1 MIDKTKILLFVKE
14 KGPLLPR
21 DVSKVF
27 GGDTFLTGAILSQM
41 VASKEIKISCA
52 KIGSSPVY
60 YVQGQEEKLSALF
73 QYLPSKEKE
82 AYTLLKEKKLIRDS
96 GAEPAIRVAQRNI
109 KDFAKAL
116 EVNISGNKE
125 IFWKWY
131 LMPNQDAERIIK
143 EFFLPKKQEPPT
155 EEQRKAKEW
164 EVKKEPEVLRE
175 EPKKD
180 PLKQSIEKPKEK
192 KEEKQQ
198 FLEKE
203 KQEPKSKEKEPE
215 LLQQVK
221 EIFTKKEIEI
231 FEIDVIKKK
240 TELEI
245 SVGIPSPVGKLKYF
259 CKVVDKKKTNDK
271 DLSSVFVQSQMKKLP
286 ALYVTTGEL
295 TKKAQEMLE
304 KEFKIIS
311 VMYI

>member
-1 MIDKTKILLFVKE
+1 MIDKSKILLFIKE
-14 KGPLLPR
+14 KGPVLPR

-41 VASKEIKISCA
+41 VASKEIKISYA
-52 KIGSSPVY
+52 KIGGSPLY
-60 YVQGQEEKLSALF
+60 YMVGQEEKIGSLF
-73 QYLPSKEKE
+73 QYLPGKEKE

-96 GAEPAIRVAQRNI
+96 GAEPSIRVALRNI

-116 EVNISGNKE
+116 EVNLSGNKE

-131 LMPNQDAERIIK
+131 LMPNQDAEKIIK
-143 EFFLPKKQEPPT
+143 EFFLPKNPEQTQQET
-155 EEQRKAKEW
+155 RKVSEEV
-164 EVKKEPEVLRE
+164 VKKEPDSPRE
-175 EPKKD
+175 ELKKEQQ
-180 PLKQSIEKPKEK
+180 KQQTETQKEK

-198 FLEKE
+198 VLEKE
-203 KQEPKSKEKEPE
+203 KQETKSKEPE
-215 LLQQVK
+215 LLLKVK
-221 EIFTKKEIEI
+221 DIFLKKDIEISEIEA
-231 FEIDVIKKK
+231 IKKK
-240 TELEI
+240 TELELSI
-245 SVGIPSPVGKLKYF
+245 IIPSPVGKLNYF

-311 VMYI
+311 ILYI